1 MTEEPSM
8 EEVDENYLSDGK
20 EKDRSINQSAR
31 KISQHSVD
39 IEMLTRH
46 SKSRSIAI
54 PKDTEHRIK
63 NKI

>member
-1 MTEEPSM
+1 M
-8 EEVDENYLSDGK
+8 EEIDENYLSDGK
-20 EKDRSINQSAR
+20 DKDRSINQSAR
-31 KISQHSVD
+31 KVSQHSVD
-39 IEMLTRH
+39 IEILTRH